1 MQSGD
6 DEVGNSRARSSSVD
20 RQRISRQMLDV
31 YTVEKD
37 TNVRQI
43 NNRTY
48 QCKNSCHGL
57 GTSIRSLRITC
68 KSNKIRIVLDVVYII
83 GCGKFMRP
91 VII

>member
-20 RQRISRQMLDV
+20 RQRIIRQMLDV

-43 NNRTY
+43 NQSHISVQKT
-48 QCKNSCHGL
+48 
-57 GTSIRSLRITC
+57 
-68 KSNKIRIVLDVVYII
+68 VV
-83 GCGKFMRP
+83 MA
-91 VII
+91 